1 VVATFA
7 FVTFEDVWLA
17 ARTFVAATDRAR
29 ATVGA
34 LGPAALASFSGWIL
48 IDLLTTGPRKEE
60 TSGKPLIIT

>member
-17 ARTFVAATDRAR
+17 ARTFVAATDPAR
-29 ATVGA
+29 ATVVA
-34 LGPAALASFSGWIL
+34 EMTAAFSRWIL
-48 IDLLTTGPRKEE
+48 LDLLTTGPRKEE